1 MCFGGGLQIALGTD
15 IRIATPSCK
24 ISIMEAKWGLIP
36 DMSASI
42 TLRELIPIDIAKELT
57 FTGRIL
63 NGIEAKD
70 IGLVTKCITTAA
82 ITNDSDT
89 SEQDIDKEHDV
100 AMQEAM
106 KLAKEIVK
114 QSPDAIAAAK
124 LLYQKTWVDAN
135 EKESLKLESKLQKKL
150 IPSWNQFVASAKNFG
165 FDFNYTKRK
174 DL

>member
-1 MCFGGGLQIALGTD
+1 MCFGGGLQIALGAD

-63 NGIEAKD
+63 NGIEAKN
-70 IGLVTKCITTAA
+70 IGLVTKCITT
-82 ITNDSDT
+82 TTSSNDT
-89 SEQDIDKEHDV
+89 HASEQDFDKEHDI
-100 AMQEAM
+100 AMQEAI

-114 QSPDAIAAAK
+114 QSPDAIAASK

-135 EKESLKLESKLQKKL
+135 EKDSLELESKLQKKL

-165 FDFNYTKRK
+165 FNFNYTKQK